1 MAATSVRDAEIS
13 TETGEHALDLLAASD
28 LELARLLLE
37 HGADAT
43 VRDPQNMTAAD
54 RAAQNAMFDVEAL
67 LRARE

>member
-1 MAATSVRDAEIS
+1 MWLPPDDESRA
-13 TETGEHALDLLAASD
+13 
-28 LELARLLLE
+28 LELAQLLLD

-54 RAAQNAMFDVEAL
+54 RAEQNAMFEVAAL